1 MEGKRNSFSYR
12 LVNARK
18 IRGLSQRDLCERM
31 GGLVSANAIAKYE
44 TGKMA
49 PSSTV
54 LIAIA
59 KALDFGVDYFF
70 HPATVDVDSITW
82 EFRKKSILGAK
93 KIEAIK
99 QMVAIEIEKYTQIED
114 VLACSKPFSLNYKDI
129 IVSNEQDARTVAI
142 RFRDD
147 LKLGRDAISS
157 PIELLECQGVRIVEI
172 EADDKFDGTCV
183 MAGSVPVIVFNKKMV
198 PERKRFTL
206 FHELGHL
213 LLNIDEEADKEKMC
227 NVFANEVLIPS
238 EVFMSMMG
246 ITRKD
251 ISLLELRA
259 IQKEFGLSIEALMA
273 KAKQLNIITSNRYQY
288 FYKKIN
294 KFPEFKSEVRLS
306 IYQQDEH
313 SARFN
318 RLVYKAL
325 ASELISFSKAA
336 SLLGQPVDE
345 VRNNLN
351 LL

>member
-1 MEGKRNSFSYR
+1 MEENRNSFSYR
-12 LVNARK
+12 LLNARK
-18 IRGLSQRDLCERM
+18 IRCLSQRDLCERM

-44 TGKMA
+44 AGKMA

-70 HPATVDVDSITW
+70 RPPTMSVDSISW
-82 EFRKKSILGAK
+82 EFRKKSVLGAR

-99 QMVAIEIEKYTQIED
+99 QLVTIEIEKYNQIED
-114 VLACSKPFSLNYKDI
+114 ILACAKPFSLNYKDI
-129 IVSNEQDARTVAI
+129 TVNSEQDARTVAI

-157 PIELLECQGVRIVEI
+157 PIELLESQGVRIVEI

-183 MAGSVPVIVFNKKMV
+183 MAGSVPVIVFNKKMI

-213 LLNIDEEADKEKMC
+213 LMNIDEAADKEKMC

-251 ISLLELRA
+251 ISLPELRA
-259 IQKEFGLSIEALMA
+259 IQKEFGLSIEALMT
-273 KAKQLNIITSNRYQY
+273 KAKQLNIITSSRYQY
-288 FYKKIN
+288 FYKKMN

-306 IYQQDEH
+306 IYRQDEH

-336 SLLGQPVDE
+336 SLLDQSVDE

>member
-1 MEGKRNSFSYR
+1 MEENRNLFSYR
-12 LVNARK
+12 LLNARK
-18 IRGLSQRDLCERM
+18 IRCVSQRNLCERM

-44 TGKMA
+44 TGKMS
-49 PSSTV
+49 PSSTI

-70 HPATVDVDSITW
+70 RPPTVDVNSITW
-82 EFRKKSILGAK
+82 EFRKKSVLGAK

-99 QMVAIEIEKYTQIED
+99 QVVAIEIEKYTQIED
-114 VLACSKPFSLNYKDI
+114 VLACAKPFSLNYKDI
-129 IVSNEQDARTVAI
+129 IVSTEQDARTVAI

-157 PIELLECQGVRIVEI
+157 PIELLESQGVRIVEI

-183 MAGSVPVIVFNKKMV
+183 MAGSVPVIVFNKKMI

-213 LLNIDEEADKEKMC
+213 LLNIDEAANKEKMC

-251 ISLLELRA
+251 ISLPELRA
-259 IQKEFGLSIEALMA
+259 IQKEFGLSIEALMT
-273 KAKQLNIITSNRYQY
+273 KAMQLKIITSNRYQY
-288 FYKKIN
+288 FYKKMN
-294 KFPEFKSEVRLS
+294 KFPEFKSEVKRS
-306 IYQQDEH
+306 TYKQDEH
-313 SARFN
+313 SARYN

-336 SLLGQPVDE
+336 ALLEQPVDE